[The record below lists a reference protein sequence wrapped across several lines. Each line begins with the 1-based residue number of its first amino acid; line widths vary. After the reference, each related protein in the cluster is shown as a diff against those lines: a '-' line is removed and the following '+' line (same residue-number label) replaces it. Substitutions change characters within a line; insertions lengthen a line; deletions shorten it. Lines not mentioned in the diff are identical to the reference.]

1 MSHPSRVSF
10 ALDADE
16 LREVT
21 VYAMYKHI
29 GGTRPVSAMA
39 KEALFAWMRK
49 YPIPEKERARL
60 EAKYDNE
67 LTDAQAV
74 QPELVESEKKEP

>member
-29 GGTRPVSAMA
+29 GGHASRLGHG
-39 KEALFAWMRK
+39 EGGALRV
-49 YPIPEKERARL
+49 
-60 EAKYDNE
+60 
-67 LTDAQAV
+67 DAQI
-74 QPELVESEKKEP
+74 PDS